1 MYYKVKSYNNP
12 TLIDEATELNDVI
25 EILTKSEITN
35 IDRNLSF
42 DEKIQLGAYE
52 WLNILYQ
59 MYKNSS
65 CYTAEEFRKAYNNI
79 SCIDERDKIEIYAN
93 TNRNNVIYYNSE
105 ERSDVLLEIKKIKC
119 LTVIKETLKSEELTT
134 HSLANDIAVVENKS
148 QKEYKNLNVI
158 YDKITDRMIK
168 CKGNIYFVGIENNE
182 IKCLT
187 DEQIQYINK
196 YIQKDTLPK
205 NFLDRMG

>member
-1 MYYKVKSYNNP
+1 M
-12 TLIDEATELNDVI
+12 
-25 EILTKSEITN
+25 IL
-35 IDRNLSF
+35 LSL
-42 DEKIQLGAYE
+42 KI
-52 WLNILYQ
+52 
-59 MYKNSS
+59 
-65 CYTAEEFRKAYNNI
+65 
-79 SCIDERDKIEIYAN
+79 
-93 TNRNNVIYYNSE
+93 
-105 ERSDVLLEIKKIKC
+105 
-119 LTVIKETLKSEELTT
+119 
-134 HSLANDIAVVENKS
+134 KS

-168 CKGNIYFVGIENNE
+168 CKGNIYFVGIENDE

>member
-59 MYKNSS
+59 MYKNS
-65 CYTAEEFRKAYNNI
+65 CYTA
-79 SCIDERDKIEIYAN
+79 KIY
-93 TNRNNVIYYNSE
+93 
-105 ERSDVLLEIKKIKC
+105 
-119 LTVIKETLKSEELTT
+119 
-134 HSLANDIAVVENKS
+134 
-148 QKEYKNLNVI
+148 
-158 YDKITDRMIK
+158 
-168 CKGNIYFVGIENNE
+168 G
-182 IKCLT
+182 
-187 DEQIQYINK
+187 
-196 YIQKDTLPK
+196 
-205 NFLDRMG
+205 

>member
-105 ERSDVLLEIKKIKC
+105 ERSDVLLEIKKLKC

-168 CKGNIYFVGIENNE
+168 CKGNIYFVGIENDE

>member
-65 CYTAEEFRKAYNNI
+65 CYTAEEFREAYNNI

-105 ERSDVLLEIKKIKC
+105 ERSDVLLEIKKLKC

-168 CKGNIYFVGIENNE
+168 CKGNIYFVGIENDE